1 MNTLVNAIALPR
13 APAPARAAHGPWLQ
27 RFVRSRWSV
36 WTSPLALLLLW
47 TAATTFEWMPAHIL
61 MSPWQV
67 LLTARDLAES
77 GELGQHLGIS
87 LFRLLAGFGLGASA
101 GLAFGVVLGLSPGLR
116 SYVDPTFNV
125 LRQLPTVALIPLFIL
140 LFGIGESFKVFIVAK
155 ASFFIVALAVHDAI
169 RNLSQRYFEVAQ
181 VYCFSRWQ
189 RIRLIVLP
197 AIVPAALTGMRIAL
211 SRSWMVLVGAELLAA
226 DSGLGQMMEMGRQMF
241 RLDVVMVGVVLTGVI
256 GFGLDRA
263 CHALEAR
270 LMRWKR
276 SGENA

>member
-1 MNTLVNAIALPR
+1 MTSLVNAIALPR
-13 APAPARAAHGPWLQ
+13 VPAPARAASVPWLQ
-27 RFVRSRWSV
+27 RFVRSSWSV
-36 WTSPLALLLLW
+36 WASPLALLLLW

-67 LLTARDLAES
+67 LLTAADLAES

-101 GLAFGVVLGLSPGLR
+101 GLAFGVVLGLSPALR

-169 RNLSQRYFEVAQ
+169 RNLSQRYFEVAH

-263 CHALEAR
+263 CHALESR

-276 SGENA
+276 DGESI